1 MSAIARWSYK
11 NTATVK
17 PFLSIDL
24 MTGVTVY
31 GPEYEIA
38 CGWVAEA
45 KQERETGGQSGSRGA
60 EFISQHIIYTED
72 PRPGYLDLILLSGR
86 TDWEQIRSATMWEMA
101 AFNDTPD
108 YKLVT

>member
-1 MSAIARWSYK
+1 MSAIARWSYQ

-17 PFLSIDL
+17 PFVSIDL
-24 MTGVTVY
+24 YAGKTVY

-38 CGWVAEA
+38 CGWAAEA
-45 KQERETGGQSGSRGA
+45 KQERETGGQSGARGA
-60 EFISQHIIYTED
+60 EFISKHIIYTED
-72 PRPGYLDLILLSGR
+72 GRPKELDMILLNGR
-86 TDWEQIRSATMWEMA
+86 TDWEEIRAVTMWEMA